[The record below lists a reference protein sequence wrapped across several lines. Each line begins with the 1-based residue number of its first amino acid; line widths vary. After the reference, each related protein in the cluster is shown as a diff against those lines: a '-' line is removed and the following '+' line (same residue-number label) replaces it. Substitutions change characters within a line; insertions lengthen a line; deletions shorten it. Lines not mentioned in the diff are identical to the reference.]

1 MSSKMNADIDL
12 SVILHLGH
20 MKSIDIY
27 ERGYYFIQLNLYYK
41 TIHINQILTPIAMF
55 SAPSTLNSIVKSTI
69 ISDNN
74 IPINYAHIDDQTKS
88 FRSRAFL
95 IRYRDEEHEL
105 NEACRFQITIP
116 NIEHYTNTTNY
127 TNQFIDTDSLYLKA
141 ILYCNPYDED
151 TPDEAPFYNNND
163 LTGANNSN
171 ATDTGEWE
179 IVAEQTIQITK
190 YLNNS
195 IHQYY
200 PINFVRSRYMTV
212 DCMIHTAIVGIRY
225 PEIKERQITNAFN
238 TLTED
243 AVDRDSKLPVN
254 STYSTT
260 DSTTTLADDACIT
273 EPILSNPNPIN
284 KYDEVADDTATGI
297 DDSDLSVSR
306 RLFALDVPEAST
318 PPSPSHHT
326 TIPHPTDPSH
336 DGHDDEYTK
345 GAPPFSISPTRQR
358 DTHRPTPK
366 PHSPKREARPSD
378 DTFLEKNS
386 NTTSSAYNS
395 NKVNIDRLLNFS
407 LQTVCYDNNA
417 DNNDLSHTTATITV
431 TLTSPSSSSSQADS
445 TLPPPLPPQQPLQQ
459 APCDNNTRIHTWVK
473 YTHALIVNYGDTLS
487 GILTLLPNC
496 PTDLIT
502 AVKPPKID
510 ATSHTTAKH
519 NTIHCNTHNKSIYS
533 SASNNSIH
541 ITRHLCGLEL
551 EDSILYNK
559 ICLIT
564 TWEEFY
570 TLLYT
575 KCIHVYS
582 ILCGY
587 WSLFMT
593 NLPSLMDHFVS
604 VLRPKY
610 KVCVTIM
617 YMMYIY

>member
-1 MSSKMNADIDL
+1 MSPKMNADIDL
-12 SVILHLGH
+12 SVIIHLGH

-55 SAPSTLNSIVKSTI
+55 SAPSTLNSKVKSTVI
-69 ISDNN
+69 DSNN

-116 NIEHYTNTTNY
+116 NIEHYINTTRNA
-127 TNQFIDTDSLYLKA
+127 NQFIDTDSLYLKA

-151 TPDEAPFYNNND
+151 TPDEAPFYNND
-163 LTGANNSN
+163 IPTGTNNSS
-171 ATDTGEWE
+171 TSDTGEWE
-179 IVAEQTIQITK
+179 IVAEQTIQITN
-190 YLNNS
+190 YLNCN

-225 PEIKERQITNAFN
+225 PEIKDRQMNNTN
-238 TLTED
+238 T
-243 AVDRDSKLPVN
+243 RDEGRSGGYEKLPVI
-254 STYSTT
+254 STT
-260 DSTTTLADDACIT
+260 ANNTTLAAADATTASI
-273 EPILSNPNPIN
+273 PFNPNPIFN
-284 KYDEVADDTATGI
+284 KDDVTYDTATGT
-297 DDSDLSVSR
+297 DDSNQSVSR
-306 RLFALDVPEAST
+306 RLFALDDVPEPSTLTLLT

-326 TIPHPTDPSH
+326 TTILLPTNTHSTDPNP
-336 DGHDDEYTK
+336 DADVDDEYIK
-345 GAPPFSISPTRQR
+345 GLPASFATSPTRQR
-358 DTHRPTPK
+358 DAHRPTPK
-366 PHSPKREARPSD
+366 PHSPKREARPHG
-378 DTFLEKNS
+378 DTLIDN
-386 NTTSSAYNS
+386 NTNNTNSAYNS
-395 NKVNIDRLLNFS
+395 NIVNIDRLLNLS
-407 LQTVCYDNNA
+407 LQTVCYDNSA

-431 TLTSPSSSSSQADS
+431 ALTSPSSSSSQADS
-445 TLPPPLPPQQPLQQ
+445 TLPPPLPLQQ
-459 APCDNNTRIHTWVK
+459 APCDHNTRIHTWVK
-473 YTHALIVNYGDTLS
+473 YTQALIVNYGDTLS

-502 AVKPPKID
+502 AVKPPKIND
-510 ATSHTTAKH
+510 TAHTTATH
-519 NTIHCNTHNKSIYS
+519 NTIHCNTHNKSVHS
-533 SASNNSIH
+533 SANNNSIH

-575 KCIHVYS
+575 KYIHVYS
-582 ILCGY
+582 ILSAY
-587 WSLFMT
+587 WSLFMS
-593 NLPSLMDHFVS
+593 NLPSLMDYFVS
-604 VLRPKY
+604 VLRPRY
-610 KVCVTIM
+610 KVCIC
-617 YMMYIY
+617 I